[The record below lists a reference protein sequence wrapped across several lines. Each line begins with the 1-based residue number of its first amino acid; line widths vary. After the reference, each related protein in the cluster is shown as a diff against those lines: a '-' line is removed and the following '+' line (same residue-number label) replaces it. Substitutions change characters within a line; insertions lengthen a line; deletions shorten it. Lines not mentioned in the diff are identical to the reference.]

1 MVRICQVK
9 INKVLFKSRKI
20 KDTHRFVFLKLH
32 ILEFLYSRSGDGDE
46 IPMQITK
53 QITPFQQVLLMQAL
67 KPERLVSAME
77 AFVIKTLNLRE
88 LSPPALSLKHLYHE
102 TMASEPI
109 LIIISS
115 GSDASDELRDL
126 ATRYRT

>member
-1 MVRICQVK
+1 MVFI
-9 INKVLFKSRKI
+9 S
-20 KDTHRFVFLKLH
+20 LH
-32 ILEFLYSRSGDGDE
+32 ISKLLHRGSGDGDE

-53 QITPFQQVLLMQAL
+53 QITPFQQVLLLQAL

-126 ATRYRT
+126 ATRYTT

>member
-1 MVRICQVK
+1 M
-9 INKVLFKSRKI
+9 F
-20 KDTHRFVFLKLH
+20 RFRH
-32 ILEFLYSRSGDGDE
+32 IFEFLYSGRGDGDE
-46 IPMQITK
+46 IPMQIAK

-77 AFVIKTLNLRE
+77 AFVIKTLHLKE

-126 ATRYRT
+126 AARYNDMISIVRFKKQK